1 MSVTEEFSK
10 VIKDFIADIKTT
22 FVEYTP
28 LINKWWVEESF
39 FNYIDDDD
47 ERKLA
52 KQQSD
57 SKSILF
63 VFEFCKKKIPPR
75 FFDILNQNEDIFKD
89 TENNVDTEFLPYI
102 HFKDLW
108 KFDLSQKTR
117 DTIWKYLQ
125 LILFSIVGTLE
136 HKEEFGDTAKLFE
149 SIDEDDFKNKL
160 QETLKN
166 MENMFNMNSEDD
178 SSDNTNI
185 NMDDLPIPNAS
196 EIHEHITGMLNGKLG
211 KIAKEIAE
219 ETANDLNIDMENCNN
234 VKDVFSNLIQNPTK
248 IMGLVKSVGD
258 KLDSSIKSG
267 EIKESELM
275 TEATEIMNKMKNMPG
290 LGDISSILNKMGLNK
305 MGGKFNMGA
314 MESQLKKNTNMAKM
328 KERCR
333 AKAEMNRKMKEQN
346 QNQQQQQF
354 EQSNSSNTEQ
364 LSEEQL
370 TSIFST
376 GEKVEKTPRKPTN
389 KKRKAKK

>member
-1 MSVTEEFSK
+1 
-10 VIKDFIADIKTT
+10 
-22 FVEYTP
+22 
-28 LINKWWVEESF
+28 
-39 FNYIDDDD
+39 
-47 ERKLA
+47 
-52 KQQSD
+52 
-57 SKSILF
+57 
-63 VFEFCKKKIPPR
+63 
-75 FFDILNQNEDIFKD
+75 
-89 TENNVDTEFLPYI
+89 
-102 HFKDLW
+102 
-108 KFDLSQKTR
+108 
-117 DTIWKYLQ
+117 
-125 LILFSIVGTLE
+125 
-136 HKEEFGDTAKLFE
+136 
-149 SIDEDDFKNKL
+149 
-160 QETLKN
+160 
-166 MENMFNMNSEDD
+166 
-178 SSDNTNI
+178 
-185 NMDDLPIPNAS
+185 
-196 EIHEHITGMLNGKLG
+196 
-211 KIAKEIAE
+211 
-219 ETANDLNIDMENCNN
+219 
-234 VKDVFSNLIQNPTK
+234 
-248 IMGLVKSVGD
+248 MGLVKSVGD

-333 AKAEMNRKMKEQN
+333 AKAEMNRKMKEQ
-346 QNQQQQQF
+346 QQQQLPRQF